1 MKSIPVRHAYRQSD
15 EIWIVAWE
23 FVSNSTNNIS
33 VMKTIIIHD
42 LHSKNMCLI
51 HVFYIPNLTENYNE
65 KSLQWFFSG
74 PQLFIL
80 EMLAKPQV

>member
-1 MKSIPVRHAYRQSD
+1 
-15 EIWIVAWE
+15 
-23 FVSNSTNNIS
+23 
-33 VMKTIIIHD
+33 MKTILIHD

-51 HVFYIPNLTENYNE
+51 HVFYIPNLTENYFE